1 MYGLLGATG
10 NKRELAEYM
19 VEKYGEYVK
28 ALNNNISL
36 QYAVRNWNTETK
48 NKFVKEL
55 KKTIGSASADKY
67 KNETELYRLNERL
80 KNAKGSAKEEI
91 QKEIDRI
98 SNFKTNQ
105 GDVDAF

>member
-19 VEKYGEYVK
+19 VERHGEYIRT
-28 ALNNNISL
+28 LNNNISL

-55 KKTIGSASADKY
+55 KKVIGSASYDKSRSM
-67 KNETELYRLNERL
+67 KKVEKL
-80 KNAKGSAKEEI
+80 KNDLKYAK
-91 QKEIDRI
+91 
-98 SNFKTNQ
+98 
-105 GDVDAF
+105 